1 MIASL
6 HGIVQWVE
14 ASRMVLDVGGVGY
27 LVNIPTSQNR
37 RPPER
42 GETLL
47 LYTFLQLREND
58 VSLYGFYTHEELEIF
73 KTLLTV
79 PGIGPRT
86 ALAVISVFSP
96 EALRDALTRGDLAA
110 LAKVPGIGKKT
121 AQRLIVDLNEKITF
135 NYLQN
140 SNFSGSQ
147 PNDDAISA
155 LLALGYTSAEAQEAL
170 SQVPN
175 EVAALD
181 ERIVAALR
189 YLGSH

>member
-14 ASRMVLDVGGVGY
+14 NSRMVLDVGGVGY
-27 LVNIPTSQNR
+27 LINVPASANR
-37 RPPER
+37 KPPER
-42 GETLL
+42 GESLL

-58 VSLYGFYTHEELEIF
+58 VALYGFYTHEELEVF

-79 PGIGPRT
+79 PGVGPRT

-96 EALRDALTRGDLAA
+96 ETLRDAITRGDLNA

-135 NYLQN
+135 NHLQDLN
-140 SNFSGSQ
+140 LAGFQ
-147 PNDDAISA
+147 PDDDAISA
-155 LLALGYTSAEAQEAL
+155 LLALGYSIVEAQRSV
-170 SQVPN
+170 SQAPK
-175 EVAALD
+175 EVTALD
-181 ERIVAALR
+181 ERIVAALQ

>member
-14 ASRMVLDVGGVGY
+14 NSRMVLDVGGVGY
-27 LVNIPTSQNR
+27 LINVPASANR
-37 RPPER
+37 KPPER
-42 GETLL
+42 GESLL

-58 VSLYGFYTHEELEIF
+58 VALYGFYTHEELEVF

-79 PGIGPRT
+79 PGVGPRT

-96 EALRDALTRGDLAA
+96 ETLRDAITRGDLNA

-135 NYLQN
+135 NHLQDLN
-140 SNFSGSQ
+140 LAGFQ
-147 PNDDAISA
+147 PDDDAISA
-155 LLALGYTSAEAQEAL
+155 LLALGYSIVEAQRAV
-170 SQVPN
+170 SQAPK
-175 EVAALD
+175 EVTALD
-181 ERIVAALR
+181 ERIVAALQ